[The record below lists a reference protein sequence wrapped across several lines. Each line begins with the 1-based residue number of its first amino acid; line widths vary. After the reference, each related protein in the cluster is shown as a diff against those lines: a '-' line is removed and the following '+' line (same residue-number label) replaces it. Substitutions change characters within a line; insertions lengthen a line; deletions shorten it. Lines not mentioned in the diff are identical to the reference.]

1 MKNNN
6 NDGRKII
13 ACTCRKAAWAWIKE
27 CRMYN
32 LPLPEGGKGAS
43 YSAITHLAIYAIDLA
58 PITCRAKY
66 VRDVDE
72 AWLAE
77 QGYPR
82 SPTPHASRYA
92 LFELGADVS
101 EEKLF
106 SCKTLRLKIVWS
118 NQWESSTK
126 RIAA

>member
-1 MKNNN
+1 MKKNN

-58 PITCRAKY
+58 PIVCRAKY
-66 VRDVDE
+66 VRDVDG

-106 SCKTLRLKIVWS
+106 SCKTLRFKIVWS

>member
-1 MKNNN
+1 MKKNNN

-13 ACTCRKAAWAWIKE
+13 ACTCRKAAWAWITQR
-27 CRMYN
+27 RMYN

-58 PITCRAKY
+58 PIVCRAKY
-66 VRDVDE
+66 VRDVDGV
-72 AWLAE
+72 WLAE

-92 LFELGADVS
+92 LFELGADVA
-101 EEKLF
+101 EDKLF
-106 SCKTLRLKIVWS
+106 SRS
-118 NQWESSTK
+118 
-126 RIAA
+126 AA